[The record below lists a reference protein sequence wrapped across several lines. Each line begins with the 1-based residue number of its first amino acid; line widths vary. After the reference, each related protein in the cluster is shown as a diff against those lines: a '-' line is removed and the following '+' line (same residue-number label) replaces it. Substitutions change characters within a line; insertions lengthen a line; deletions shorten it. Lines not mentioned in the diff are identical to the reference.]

1 MNARTMQRICLNIL
15 FTVHFLFIYNLGT
28 DTTKKYLVAEYGNDN
43 NKDPVIAKIG
53 DQVYQLKFNILV
65 SGDNYYYFAE
75 DEKTRK
81 EFCKKNTKVP
91 EDSVM
96 ISSFDIPNKGTKA
109 KLAIKLRIVHANF
122 CPGSCIFLF
131 WIYRVK
137 SDGRIHIPDLFIYT
151 GDCCLTAGIKKTLT
165 HLRNENVVRSV
176 TIVNDNTITDDG
188 DFGFSN
194 EKDAIKAMVDF
205 IEEHKKQ
212 CNTSITVKIAADWG
226 LEKMCKRLANE
237 YDADL
242 RFCDD
247 VESALR
253 KIKSEHF
260 FCTIENTSKK
270 EDGKKQD
277 SNRKVMYVI

>member
-81 EFCKKNTKVP
+81 EFCKKYPEVP

-151 GDCCLTAGIKKTLT
+151 GDCCLTAGMKQTLT
-165 HLRNENVVRSV
+165 YLRNENVVRSV

-270 EDGKKQD
+270 EDGKKED
-277 SNRKVMYVI
+277 SNREVMYVI